1 MDHAKV
7 VRVTHGEHAHFVAL
21 FAGLNPT
28 ELSRLLQAAFEL
40 RQHVVGLLAPASD
53 DSGLKHE
60 HGVVV
65 PLSLACRAPQMLGDR
80 SYSLLLSD
88 KEVSWKRNTS
98 HPGMPSTPTQ
108 GSPLGGKWG
117 AASPVSATAFSSTGA
132 IGVGAGGGQKSA
144 CGTLW
149 GAEGE
154 TEKEGSRRGEEEE
167 EEDVEED
174 EDGEAKGMGDKA
186 RIVAFIRRMAFN
198 GLLTEDDR
206 TTLEN
211 SAVAGDA
218 VINAAFAV
226 ALRSQ
231 DVDYLSALFK
241 DIASNRRG
249 SPQQGMRL
257 LEAKREM
264 LDMVEVLQQ
273 ADEVDDEQ
281 LVYLQN
287 LILVSN
293 EAVSDAFGVYEED
306 QDPVRLAESLKQLC
320 GAQDGAVRSAAA
332 AAVSA
337 AGDNDDNDVLKTK
350 ADRDAMQATILKVAT
365 NLTNESLLG
374 PREASVLNTMISTEN
389 PVLVAAF
396 KLFRENGKAAELYD
410 TVARAARFET
420 GRVAGQSGSRGE
432 KASGNAGQVAGFSQR
447 LHLTRKAS
455 AAAATAAESAA
466 ATGLDGTQG
475 KGRRA
480 CQVGARTHDSGAAT
494 ADEDGVG
501 EGADRAAALMEF
513 QRLVTV
519 AVQKD
524 MMDMCDARVIC
535 AAFESGL
542 NGESGRLQDLVHA
555 AWGVYTTGGG
565 EEDAIDSLVRIARL
579 AIRPFL
585 PARTSPANARSS
597 LPSSGT
603 SDARAAVA
611 STAELRKSMSAAV
624 NAIATQ
630 SAQILLQSN
639 KVSREEALCL
649 ATPSPGCTQ
658 AILKSLEE
666 FEGSSKRDR
675 LLNAFAGI
683 AKVEMLKR
691 NEKDRQGE
699 DEEEEE
705 EEEEDDEEEDENNS
719 EQDGEERLDG
729 ERQEEN
735 ENEVSDDRAMV
746 ELMELAD
753 CMAGDKSIGAQEA
766 ALLAKLIENKYPPVI
781 QAYEDYATSQDV
793 GELVS
798 ALMAIVG
805 TQGGEQ
811 EVGGMEEPRAQEEKQ
826 RRRERVVLLMH
837 DTKVLTA
844 SDATRLL
851 LLLAQEDPNSLAAF
865 EAFGAS
871 KDVSSLVE
879 AIKTI
884 LQDAPPIA
892 PAEMTME
899 AHPDGGRSNS
909 SQLLT
914 QILQPLP
921 DANDDAAT
929 SADSDG
935 SARLDSVNNAANIE
949 MGEDGGS
956 VADAVV
962 AENVVSIVDGM
973 GLDESEAAALRLA
986 IANGD
991 VNMKGALEVF
1001 RLDSDAQELK
1011 DTIARVARLVLEREH
1026 ESRLSSSPFTA
1037 PVQVPDASRAMGE
1050 NSCDSNNDVATA
1062 NSGEETR
1069 NIDFTLDGK
1078 AGLFQELLQQLERVG
1093 VMSEAQAVVI
1103 MDRYRNKDAVVFA
1116 ALDVYKNENDMSEL
1130 VDTLK
1135 RLT

>member
-1 MDHAKV
+1 MDQAKV

-40 RQHVVGLLAPASD
+40 RQHVVGLLAPAFD

-88 KEVSWKRNTS
+88 KEVSWKRNKS

-108 GSPLGGKWG
+108 VCPLGGKWG
-117 AASPVSATAFSSTGA
+117 AASPISATAFSSAEA

-154 TEKEGSRRGEEEE
+154 TEKQGSRRGEEEA
-167 EEDVEED
+167 DVEED
-174 EDGEAKGMGDKA
+174 EDGEAKGMGDRA

-206 TTLEN
+206 TALEN

-293 EAVSDAFGVYEED
+293 EAVSDVFGVYEED

-320 GAQDGAVRSAAA
+320 GAQDGAVRPAAV

-337 AGDNDDNDVLKTK
+337 AGDNDDNDVLKTE
-350 ADRDAMQATILKVAT
+350 ADRDAMQATILTVAT

-374 PREASVLNTMISTEN
+374 PREASVLNKMISREN

-432 KASGNAGQVAGFSQR
+432 QEPGNAGQVAGSSQR
-447 LHLTRKAS
+447 LQLTRKAS

-466 ATGLDGTQG
+466 STGLDDTRG
-475 KGRRA
+475 KGGRA
-480 CQVGARTHDSGAAT
+480 CRVGAPTRDSGATT

-513 QRLVTV
+513 QRLVTL
-519 AVQKD
+519 AVQND

-579 AIRPFL
+579 AVRPFL
-585 PARTSPANARSS
+585 PARTLPANSRSS

-603 SDARAAVA
+603 SAARAAVA
-611 STAELRKSMSAAV
+611 STAELRESMSAAV

-630 SAQILLQSN
+630 SAQILLQS
-639 KVSREEALCL
+639 KKA
-649 ATPSPGCTQ
+649 
-658 AILKSLEE
+658 
-666 FEGSSKRDR
+666 
-675 LLNAFAGI
+675 
-683 AKVEMLKR
+683 
-691 NEKDRQGE
+691 
-699 DEEEEE
+699 
-705 EEEEDDEEEDENNS
+705 S
-719 EQDGEERLDG
+719 EHW
-729 ERQEEN
+729 
-735 ENEVSDDRAMV
+735 
-746 ELMELAD
+746 
-753 CMAGDKSIGAQEA
+753 
-766 ALLAKLIENKYPPVI
+766 P
-781 QAYEDYATSQDV
+781 
-793 GELVS
+793 
-798 ALMAIVG
+798 
-805 TQGGEQ
+805 
-811 EVGGMEEPRAQEEKQ
+811 
-826 RRRERVVLLMH
+826 
-837 DTKVLTA
+837 A
-844 SDATRLL
+844 S
-851 LLLAQEDPNSLAAF
+851 
-865 EAFGAS
+865 FGAWS
-871 KDVSSLVE
+871 
-879 AIKTI
+879 
-884 LQDAPPIA
+884 
-892 PAEMTME
+892 M
-899 AHPDGGRSNS
+899 
-909 SQLLT
+909 
-914 QILQPLP
+914 
-921 DANDDAAT
+921 
-929 SADSDG
+929 
-935 SARLDSVNNAANIE
+935 
-949 MGEDGGS
+949 
-956 VADAVV
+956 
-962 AENVVSIVDGM
+962 
-973 GLDESEAAALRLA
+973 
-986 IANGD
+986 
-991 VNMKGALEVF
+991 
-1001 RLDSDAQELK
+1001 
-1011 DTIARVARLVLEREH
+1011 
-1026 ESRLSSSPFTA
+1026 SRYN
-1037 PVQVPDASRAMGE
+1037 QYVPHS
-1050 NSCDSNNDVATA
+1050 
-1062 NSGEETR
+1062 
-1069 NIDFTLDGK
+1069 
-1078 AGLFQELLQQLERVG
+1078 VG
-1093 VMSEAQAVVI
+1093 VVWEVLAGCL
-1103 MDRYRNKDAVVFA
+1103 RFGFK
-1116 ALDVYKNENDMSEL
+1116 
-1130 VDTLK
+1130 
-1135 RLT
+1135 

>member
-1 MDHAKV
+1 
-7 VRVTHGEHAHFVAL
+7 
-21 FAGLNPT
+21 
-28 ELSRLLQAAFEL
+28 
-40 RQHVVGLLAPASD
+40 
-53 DSGLKHE
+53 
-60 HGVVV
+60 
-65 PLSLACRAPQMLGDR
+65 MLGDR

-88 KEVSWKRNTS
+88 KEVSWKRNKS
-98 HPGMPSTPTQ
+98 HPGIPSTPTQ
-108 GSPLGGKWG
+108 GSPLGG
-117 AASPVSATAFSSTGA
+117 ASPISVTAFSSAEA

-154 TEKEGSRRGEEEE
+154 TEKQGWRPGEE

-186 RIVAFIRRMAFN
+186 RIVAFIRRMTFN
-198 GLLTEDDR
+198 GLLAEDDR
-206 TTLEN
+206 TALEN

-249 SPQQGMRL
+249 SPQGMRL

-320 GAQDGAVRSAAA
+320 GAQDGAVKPAAV

-337 AGDNDDNDVLKTK
+337 ADDNDDNDVLKTE
-350 ADRDAMQATILKVAT
+350 ADHDAMQATILKVAT

-374 PREASVLNTMISTEN
+374 PREASVLNTMISREN

-432 KASGNAGQVAGFSQR
+432 QESGNAGQVAGSSQR
-447 LHLTRKAS
+447 LQVTRKAS

-466 ATGLDGTQG
+466 AAGLDDTRG
-475 KGRRA
+475 KGGRA
-480 CQVGARTHDSGAAT
+480 CRVGAPTRDSGATT

-513 QRLVTV
+513 QRLVTL

-524 MMDMCDARVIC
+524 MMDMCDAR
-535 AAFESGL
+535 
-542 NGESGRLQDLVHA
+542 
-555 AWGVYTTGGG
+555 
-565 EEDAIDSLVRIARL
+565 
-579 AIRPFL
+579 
-585 PARTSPANARSS
+585 
-597 LPSSGT
+597 
-603 SDARAAVA
+603 
-611 STAELRKSMSAAV
+611 
-624 NAIATQ
+624 
-630 SAQILLQSN
+630 
-639 KVSREEALCL
+639 VSREEALCL

-666 FEGSSKRDR
+666 FEGSSNRDR

-683 AKVEMLKR
+683 AKAEMLKR
-691 NEKDRQGE
+691 NGKDREGE

-705 EEEEDDEEEDENNS
+705 EEEEDDEEEEENNS

-781 QAYEDYATSQDV
+781 QAYEDYAASQDV
-793 GELVS
+793 GALVS

-865 EAFGAS
+865 EAFDSS

-892 PAEMTME
+892 PAMLTME

-929 SADSDG
+929 SEDSDG
-935 SARLDSVNNAANIE
+935 SARLDSGNNAANIE

-956 VADAVV
+956 DADAVV

-991 VNMKGALEVF
+991 VNMKGALELF
-1001 RLDSDAQELK
+1001 RLDSDAQELE
-1011 DTIARVARLVLEREH
+1011 DTFARVARLVLEREH
-1026 ESRLSSSPFTA
+1026 ESRLTG
-1037 PVQVPDASRAMGE
+1037 QVPDASRAMGE

-1103 MDRYRNKDAVVFA
+1103 MDRYRSKDAVVFA